1 LSAGN
6 ADEKN
11 TIPRRKKKMN
21 NTIKRTIDGKE
32 ITIEITTEELTRL
45 YNNFV
50 YKNVKE
56 WVEDEL
62 IERGAELEDSE
73 IDAIAKRATDRIV
86 GKCESDDTNH
96 RMWCNII
103 DFEIDEAL

>member
-1 LSAGN
+1 M
-6 ADEKN
+6 K
-11 TIPRRKKKMN
+11 

-32 ITIEITTEELTRL
+32 ITIEITTKELTRL

-50 YKNVKE
+50 YENVRD

-62 IERGAELEDSE
+62 IEMEVELEDSE
-73 IDAIAKRATDRIV
+73 IDAIAKGAADRIV

-96 RMWCNII
+96 RMWENII
-103 DFEIDEAL
+103 ALEIETALD